1 MSIKLGMD
9 AKLYYGDSG
18 STASTEIDNVRD
30 LTFNLSTQETDV
42 TTRGNGGWVATQATL
57 KEGSLDF
64 SMIWDTSDAAFTAI
78 QTAFFA
84 NDSIA
89 FLVLDEEDGQGLDA
103 DFTITNFTRNENLT
117 DAITVDVTAKPAY
130 STRAPEWVSGS

>member
-1 MSIKLGMD
+1 MAIKLGMD
-9 AKLYYGDSG
+9 AKLYYG
-18 STASTEIDNVRD
+18 TAGTTAASIINNVKD
-30 LTFNLSTQETDV
+30 VTLNLSTQETDV

-64 SMIWDTSDAAFTAI
+64 SMIWDTDDAAFTAI

-84 NDSIA
+84 NNSIA
-89 FLVLDEEDGQGLDA
+89 FLVLDEESGQGLDA
-103 DFTITNFTRNENLT
+103 DFSITNFTRNEALT